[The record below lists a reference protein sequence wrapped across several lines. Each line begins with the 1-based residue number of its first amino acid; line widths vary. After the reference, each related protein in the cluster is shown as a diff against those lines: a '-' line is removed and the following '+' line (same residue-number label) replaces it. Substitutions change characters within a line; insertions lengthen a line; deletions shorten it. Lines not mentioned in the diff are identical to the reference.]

1 MEATQTTETET
12 TPPPTLRNSLFTIQ
26 QARPVPPLPSLV
38 RLGVITEE
46 TLPLT
51 LQDAIRRALESNNDI
66 EIERNNVRLA
76 ETTLQSLE
84 GVYQPLFS
92 VTPQFTSRVL
102 PATRTFEGTGD
113 SITTNSFSLSPGIT
127 KQFRTGGGRYDFFFT
142 NARDTATGGASSF
155 SPSYQS
161 EIGVRFTQP
170 LFRDRA
176 IDGFRR
182 DIRVQRKRL
191 EQSDADFRRRV
202 IEIIAN
208 VQNSYWELVFALRDQ
223 QNRIAN
229 LNLARENF
237 RLTEARVAA
246 GALAPLARAE
256 VQTELSTRE
265 TELLLA
271 SQTVTQA
278 ENSLKQLLIGD
289 PASPLWAA
297 QILPTDE
304 PVIDD
309 TPVNLE
315 GALAEARQ
323 NRPELRR
330 LRLEQD
336 VNDIDAQ
343 FLRNQTLPR
352 IDIESTISTGGFAGT
367 PFRFDGGGIISS
379 PVPIIDPS
387 AVNSNANAFLFDLL
401 NVTRRDAGLAPFD
414 ASNIPTT
421 TSQAVTIPSNIIGG
435 YGRSFRNLFTFD
447 QRTIVVG
454 LRIELPFRNRTA
466 QANLAGARVARQQ
479 LDAQSR
485 SQEQIVQVEVRNA
498 AQGVETARRRV
509 QTATQARQSA
519 EVQLEGERQLF
530 QAGRSTQFL
539 LFQRENALAAARNL
553 ELRAQT
559 DYNQTLANLQR
570 STSTT
575 LRVNNVIVESPT
587 K

>member
-1 MEATQTTETET
+1 
-12 TPPPTLRNSLFTIQ
+12 
-26 QARPVPPLPSLV
+26 
-38 RLGVITEE
+38 
-46 TLPLT
+46 
-51 LQDAIRRALESNNDI
+51 
-66 EIERNNVRLA
+66 
-76 ETTLQSLE
+76 
-84 GVYQPLFS
+84 
-92 VTPQFTSRVL
+92 
-102 PATRTFEGTGD
+102 
-113 SITTNSFSLSPGIT
+113 
-127 KQFRTGGGRYDFFFT
+127 
-142 NARDTATGGASSF
+142 
-155 SPSYQS
+155 
-161 EIGVRFTQP
+161 
-170 LFRDRA
+170 
-176 IDGFRR
+176 
-182 DIRVQRKRL
+182 
-191 EQSDADFRRRV
+191 
-202 IEIIAN
+202 
-208 VQNSYWELVFALRDQ
+208 
-223 QNRIAN
+223 
-229 LNLARENF
+229 
-237 RLTEARVAA
+237 
-246 GALAPLARAE
+246 
-256 VQTELSTRE
+256 
-265 TELLLA
+265 
-271 SQTVTQA
+271 
-278 ENSLKQLLIGD
+278 
-289 PASPLWAA
+289 
-297 QILPTDE
+297 LPTDE

-309 TPVNLE
+309 TPVSLE

-343 FLRNQTLPR
+343 FLHNQTLPR
-352 IDIESTISTGGFAGT
+352 VDIESTISTGGFAGT

-414 ASNIPTT
+414 ATNIPTT
-421 TSQAVTIPSNIIGG
+421 TSQAVTIPSNIVGG
-435 YGRSFRNLFTFD
+435 YGRSFRNLFTLD
-447 QRTIVVG
+447 QRTIIVG
-454 LRIELPFRNRTA
+454 VRIELPFRNRTA

-575 LRVNNVIVESPT
+575 LKVNNVIVESPT
-587 K
+587 AP

>member
-1 MEATQTTETET
+1 
-12 TPPPTLRNSLFTIQ
+12 
-26 QARPVPPLPSLV
+26 
-38 RLGVITEE
+38 
-46 TLPLT
+46 LPLT

-84 GVYQPLFS
+84 GVYQPIFS
-92 VTPQFTSRVL
+92 VTPQYTSRVL

-113 SITTNSFSLSPGIT
+113 SITTNSFSLTPAIT

-142 NARDTATGGASSF
+142 NSRDTATGGASSF
-155 SPSYQS
+155 SPSYQT
-161 EIGVRFTQP
+161 ELGVRFTQP

-176 IDGFRR
+176 IDNFRR
-182 DIRVQRKRL
+182 DIRIQRKRL

-265 TELLLA
+265 TELLVA

-289 PASPLWAA
+289 PASPLWSA

-352 IDIESTISTGGFAGT
+352 VDIESTISTGGFAGT

-387 AVNSNANAFLFDLL
+387 AANSNANAFLFDLL
-401 NVTRRDAGLAPFD
+401 NVTRRDAGTRSLRCFKHSD
-414 ASNIPTT
+414 HDIASRDDSLQHRRRLRAQFPQPVHSGSAHNHRRRACRTPVAQPHGASQPRRSARRTPTT
-421 TSQAVTIPSNIIGG
+421 RRAIALARTSCS
-435 YGRSFRNLFTFD
+435 
-447 QRTIVVG
+447 
-454 LRIELPFRNRTA
+454 
-466 QANLAGARVARQQ
+466 
-479 LDAQSR
+479 SR
-485 SQEQIVQVEVRNA
+485 SPQRR
-498 AQGVETARRRV
+498 ARRRDRAPPCANRDAGAPERRG
-509 QTATQARQSA
+509 ATRRRAPTFPSRTLHT
-519 EVQLEGERQLF
+519 V
-530 QAGRSTQFL
+530 L
-539 LFQRENALAAARNL
+539 LFPTRECPCRRTQPRIAR
-553 ELRAQT
+553 T
-559 DYNQTLANLQR
+559 D
-570 STSTT
+570 
-575 LRVNNVIVESPT
+575 
-587 K
+587 